1 MWTITVKSITISI
14 LVAVAWFFG
23 FQELWGIFSDFSDQW
38 YWFVLATVWTT
49 TLNDVFGHMILTH
62 RLFAVDT
69 KSIAYRIFSFLFI
82 VDHGWG
88 PVTGF
93 CMAHH
98 RHHQCSDQGNKDV
111 ANWRTG
117 WWAHGIVSPINYI
130 FQPVTDWGDADRYV
144 DMQERKF
151 DEIFDDTW
159 TWLIE
164 EYSHI
169 LTIVFWIL
177 LYFVCPT
184 MLFKIVFLG
193 RALLT
198 IYTLFSTIGGHTK
211 LPGGY
216 RNFNTPD
223 HSYNNLLLHYT
234 SLLMFPTILQ
244 NNHHGQKYTLE
255 KGSGLHW
262 YEFDISKYIARFLK
276 LMIEKKD

>member
-1 MWTITVKSITISI
+1 LI
-14 LVAVAWFFG
+14 AVAWFFG
-23 FQELWGIFSDFSDQW
+23 FRELWTVFTNFSDQW
-38 YWFVLATVWTT
+38 YWFLLATIYTT

-62 RLFAVDT
+62 RLFPVNLDGMG
-69 KSIAYRIFSFLFI
+69 YRVLSFLFI

-98 RHHQCSDQGNKDV
+98 RHHQCSDQGNRDV
-111 ANWRTG
+111 ANWRIG

-130 FQPVTDWGDADRYV
+130 FQPVTDWGDKEKYV
-144 DMQERKF
+144 EMQERKF
-151 DEIFDDTW
+151 REVFADTW
-159 TWLIE
+159 TWFIE
-164 EYSHI
+164 EYSH
-169 LTIVFWIL
+169 VFTL
-177 LYFVCPT
+177 LFWT
-184 MLFKIVFLG
+184 MLYIICPVILFKVIFLG

-198 IYTLFSTIGGHTK
+198 IYTLFSTIGGHTRI
-211 LPGGY
+211 PGGY

-223 HSYNNLLLHYT
+223 NSYNNLLLHYV

-262 YEFDISKYIARFLK
+262 YEYDVSKHIARFLK
-276 LMIEKKD
+276 LIIGKKD

>member
-1 MWTITVKSITISI
+1 MWTINVKSVTIALLIT
-14 LVAVAWFFG
+14 VAWFFG
-23 FQELWGIFSDFSDQW
+23 FQELWTVFTNFSDQW
-38 YWFVLATVWTT
+38 HWFLLATIYTT
-49 TLNDVFGHMILTH
+49 TINDVFGHMILTH
-62 RLFAVDT
+62 RLFPVNLN
-69 KSIAYRIFSFLFI
+69 SVGYRVLSFLFI

-130 FQPVTDWGDADRYV
+130 FQPVTDWGDTKKYV

-151 DEIFDDTW
+151 EQVFTDTW
-159 TWLIE
+159 TWAVE

-169 LTIVFWIL
+169 LTIVFWSI
-177 LYFVCPT
+177 LYFIAPII
-184 MLFKIVFLG
+184 LFKIIFLG

-198 IYTLFSTIGGHTK
+198 IYTLFSTIGGHTRI
-211 LPGGY
+211 PGGY
-216 RNFNTPD
+216 RNFDTPD
-223 HSYNNLLLHYT
+223 YSYNNLALHYI

-255 KGSGLHW
+255 KGSAVHW
-262 YEFDISKYIARFLK
+262 YEYDFSKHIARFLK
-276 LMIEKKD
+276 LIIEKKD